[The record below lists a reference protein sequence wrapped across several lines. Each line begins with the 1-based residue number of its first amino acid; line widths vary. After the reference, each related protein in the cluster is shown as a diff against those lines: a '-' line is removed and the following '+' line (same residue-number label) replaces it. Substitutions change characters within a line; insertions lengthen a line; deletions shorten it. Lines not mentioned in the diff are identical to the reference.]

1 VVEAQQL
8 LFISLAGSVYIEL
21 AVDVKALNERVGH
34 GHALWLHGVV
44 LVIVELA
51 DLLVVEVGHIAPVY
65 HLFIINQKGKSK
77 IDTKIA

>member
-1 VVEAQQL
+1 MVEAQE
-8 LFISLAGSVYIEL
+8 LFFVSLAGTIYIEL
-21 AVDVKALNERVGH
+21 AVDIEAFDEGVGH

-65 HLFIINQKGKSK
+65 HLLL
-77 IDTKIA
+77 